1 MPRKKSIKKSAQ
13 KFTASVEEIEEFFQ
27 GTKSLKED
35 LSIWCAEYAVIR
47 LYCEFEVLMLSVL
60 IGAVNGDS
68 SRISQVTGF
77 KLPKHMSE
85 DLCA

>member
-1 MPRKKSIKKSAQ
+1 MPRKKSIKKSAE

-47 LYCEFEVLMLSVL
+47 LYCEFEVFNKFAYRNFRRSTAPEIL
-60 IGAVNGDS
+60 
-68 SRISQVTGF
+68 
-77 KLPKHMSE
+77 
-85 DLCA
+85 